1 MTCGQV
7 HKTDS
12 LDLPKISGVTLKI
25 YSAGKS
31 QGEFVHSLHWSVIF
45 THLKYLFTTWF
56 DLLSEAFLNF
66 LWYFPHLNSYITLDV
81 HFIIRDVRLVF

>member
-1 MTCGQV
+1 MPLPFHPHHHLKSSQIPETMTCGQV

-12 LDLPKISGVTLKI
+12 LDLPKISRVTLKI

-45 THLKYLFTTWF
+45 TQVSLLLPGFT
-56 DLLSEAFLNF
+56 
-66 LWYFPHLNSYITLDV
+66 Y
-81 HFIIRDVRLVF
+81 